1 MLSITVALYCP
12 VLLGAPM
19 RNCDVALLPTSLQCK
34 SRSDVLAWYYARP
47 HLSPFTLILT
57 RTPNPQPPPPIP
69 PPNQVSTSVVGVDM
83 TGTCSF
89 VVLEDDAP
97 PLV

>member
-34 SRSDVLAWYYARP
+34 SRSEVLAWYYANEQVLAKERLIG
-47 HLSPFTLILT
+47 LSW
-57 RTPNPQPPPPIP
+57 
-69 PPNQVSTSVVGVDM
+69 SVCRVR
-83 TGTCSF
+83 
-89 VVLEDDAP
+89 LE
-97 PLV
+97 

>member
-34 SRSDVLAWYYARP
+34 SRSDVLAWYYANLERESLFEPNTANRP
-47 HLSPFTLILT
+47 
-57 RTPNPQPPPPIP
+57 
-69 PPNQVSTSVVGVDM
+69 G
-83 TGTCSF
+83 
-89 VVLEDDAP
+89 
-97 PLV
+97 